1 MMDRRAFLA
10 GSLALLAAPP
20 GAEAQPAG
28 RVPHIALVFEITPIA
43 QMLGPDPIQPH
54 FRAFV
59 QGLRALGYVDGQN
72 IVIERRS
79 AEGKLDRLP
88 EIFAELVQAK
98 MDVIVIANRAVA
110 EVANRAAGTTPIV
123 MAAGG
128 DPVALGLA
136 KSHAR
141 PGGNVTGL
149 SGTVGVQIPGKMLQL
164 LKEAVP
170 TVSRVAVL
178 SSEASLDAA
187 YPLGS
192 AADAL
197 RLTLLPLAVD
207 LPENFAPA
215 FATFTRQRA
224 DGLFLRSTTFTFHH
238 RKVIADLA
246 TRHRLPSIS
255 ALREY
260 AEAGGLMTY
269 GPNLLDQYR
278 RAAVYV
284 DRILKGAKPADLP
297 IEQPTKF
304 ELLVNLKTARALGLT
319 IPPAILA
326 SADEIIK

>member
-1 MMDRRAFLA
+1 MTRLVVAL
-10 GSLALLAAPP
+10 LCLVLLAAPLA
-20 GAEAQPAG
+20 AEAQPAG
-28 RVPHIALVFEITPIA
+28 RVPHIALVFESIPVA

-54 FRAFV
+54 ARAFV
-59 QGLRALGYVDGQN
+59 HALRALGYVEGRN

-98 MDVIVIANRAVA
+98 MDVIVITTRAVA
-110 EVANRAAGTTPIV
+110 EAAKRAAGTTPIV

-136 KSHAR
+136 ESLAR
-141 PGGNVTGL
+141 PGGNVTGV
-149 SGTVGVQIPGKMLQL
+149 SPIMDWQVPGKLLQL

-178 SSEASLDAA
+178 SSEASLGAA
-187 YPLGS
+187 SGVLGS

-207 LPENFAPA
+207 LPENLAPA
-215 FATFTRQRA
+215 FVTFTRERA
-224 DGLFLRSTTFTFHH
+224 DGLFVRGTTFTFHH
-238 RKVIADLA
+238 WKVIADLA

-255 ALREY
+255 AFRE
-260 AEAGGLMTY
+260 ATEAGGLVSY

-278 RAAVYV
+278 RAAAYV

-304 ELLVNLKTARALGLT
+304 ELVINLKTAKALGLT
-319 IPPAILA
+319 IPQSVLLR
-326 SADEIIK
+326 ADEVIH